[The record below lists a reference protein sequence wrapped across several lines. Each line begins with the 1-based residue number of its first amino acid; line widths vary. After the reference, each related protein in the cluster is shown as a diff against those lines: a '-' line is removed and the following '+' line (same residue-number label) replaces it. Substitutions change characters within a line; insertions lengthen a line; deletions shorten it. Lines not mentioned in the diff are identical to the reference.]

1 MFIIK
6 TQTKITI
13 ALAGLIALLALVCI
27 FLFGMWKT
35 ERANAKRM
43 LENVIAIEQSIRYNA
58 DSTQA
63 QVKAIRME
71 LSEVKKA
78 FPDLKQ
84 ELKAHGIKL
93 RNVEQYQHSL
103 LGIKAD
109 FKAKI
114 EQRDSTTISAYAD
127 KWLTYIATIKPTDT
141 TQHVTLSMDVDLKQ
155 VVHRQRPPGFWGFLK
170 KRQLVQDIWTEN
182 PYAKL
187 KFNRIIQIK

>member
-13 ALAGLIALLALVCI
+13 AMAGLIALLALVS
-27 FLFGMWKT
+27 FALFSLWQAEK
-35 ERANAKRM
+35 ANAKRM
-43 LENVIAIEQSIRYNA
+43 LENVIAIEQGIRYNS

-63 QVKAIRME
+63 QVNAIRME

-78 FPDLKQ
+78 FPELKT

-93 RNVEQYQHSL
+93 RNVEQYQESI

-114 EQRDSTTISAYAD
+114 EQRDSSIITTYAD
-127 KWLTYIATIKPTDT
+127 KWLTYIATSKPTDT
-141 TQHVTLSMDVDLKQ
+141 TSHVTLSMDVDLKQ
-155 VVHRQRPPGFWGFLK
+155 VVHHQRPPGFWGFLK
-170 KRQLVQDIWTEN
+170 KRQVVQDIYTDN

-187 KFNRIIQIK
+187 KFNRLIKFE

>member
-13 ALAGLIALLALVCI
+13 ALAGLIALLALVCL
-27 FLFGMWKT
+27 FLFGLWQT

-43 LENVIAIEQSIRYNA
+43 LDNVIAIEKGIRYNS

-63 QVKAIRME
+63 QVSAIRME
-71 LSEVKKA
+71 LSEVKKS
-78 FPDLKQ
+78 FPELKQ
-84 ELKAHGIKL
+84 ELKEHDIKL
-93 RNVEQYQHSL
+93 RNVEEYQESL

-109 FKAKI
+109 FQAKI
-114 EQRDSTTISAYAD
+114 EQRDSTTISAYTD

-170 KRQLVQDIWTEN
+170 KRQVVQDIWTEN
-182 PYAKL
+182 PYAK
-187 KFNRIIQIK
+187 I